1 MSKAKRKPNKSN
13 EFLLD
18 VTPINDGKQFCIYD
32 ISLYLPHWEGWD
44 RKKYMDRVSH
54 TIKGKQFTIHII
66 DYYESLDNLQAIKLA
81 GAWFNGN
88 TTYHRLD

>member
-1 MSKAKRKPNKSN
+1 MSEIKRRPNKKD

-18 VTPINDGKQFCIYD
+18 VMPTTKEGTYTIYD

-44 RKKYMDRVSH
+44 RKKYMERVEFS
-54 TIKGKQFTIHII
+54 IVGKIYTIHII
-66 DYYESLDNLQAIKLA
+66 DYHGLLTDKMARKLA
-81 GAWFNGN
+81 GDWFNGN